1 MTKYSVVTTFNQNGF
16 NVYANKFIK
25 SFNDKVD
32 NRIPLVV
39 YAEDCQPTGD
49 SRTLIFDAKQTLTKL
64 NNFKF
69 AAPQHSTCT
78 SGAAQKIIY

>member
-49 SRTLIFDAKQTLTKL
+49 SRTLIFDAKQTPVSYTHLTL
-64 NNFKF
+64 
-69 AAPQHSTCT
+69 PTIT
-78 SGAAQKIIY
+78 EV